1 MIQQQVLEQIY
12 HLPIAE
18 RIEIIKKVSRS
29 VRKDLGE
36 KQKEITVEERKK
48 AINRLRGI
56 ASVQGKIPPTDAEIK
71 EDYINY
77 LSEKYK

>member
-1 MIQQQVLEQIY
+1 MTHQQVLEQIY

-18 RIEIIKKVSRS
+18 RIEIIEKVSRS
-29 VRKDLGE
+29 VREDLSE
-36 KQKEITVEERKK
+36 KQISIEERRN
-48 AINRLRGI
+48 AIDRLRGI
-56 ASVQGKIPPTDAEIK
+56 ASVKGKTPPTDAEIK